1 MPDENATTTLAET
14 FTAALESLVPRMYE
28 MGIRVVDLEEG
39 HAVAAVCLEGN
50 ANHYGSMYAGALFG
64 VAEVLGGALFVP
76 SFDLAAY
83 YPTVREL
90 TISYQ
95 RPAFSD
101 VRATAM
107 LDTATIARMRTDLE
121 QTGKASY
128 ELDAVLTAAS
138 GETVAT
144 TRGAYQIRTRS

>member
-1 MPDENATTTLAET
+1 MPLAQT

-28 MGIRVVDLEEG
+28 MGVRVVELEEG
-39 HAVAAVCLEGN
+39 HAVAAVSLDGN

-76 SFDLAAY
+76 SFDVAAY

-90 TISYQ
+90 TIRYH
-95 RPAFSD
+95 RPALSD
-101 VRATAM
+101 VRATAT
-107 LDTATIARMRTDLE
+107 LDTATIARMRTDLQ

-144 TRGAYQIRTRS
+144 THGAYQIRTRS